1 MGNRPTVLVFVNSN
15 VGQTYVIYV
24 MIIDHNQFNHA
35 DNNNAST
42 PM

>member
-1 MGNRPTVLVFVNSN
+1 ML
-15 VGQTYVIYV
+15 YV
-24 MIIDHNQFNHA
+24 MIIDHTQFNHA